1 MPCLNR
7 TETIMIA
14 VPKVDSGS
22 TEKLTISE
30 GVVLVLAPTG
40 RDAEG
45 ASLLLRKADIYCH
58 ICPSFQSLLE
68 LLDENT
74 GIVLI
79 AEEAFRDETIHQL
92 LEYLEAQPIWSDL
105 PLIVLTRAFSS
116 NRLSSRSPLTRLS
129 EIIGNIMFLERPLQ
143 ALTLISAVRTA
154 LKARQRQYQSRD
166 YLIERERVAQSLL
179 ESQQKLEQSN
189 RELEHF
195 AAIAS
200 HDLQAPLRKV
210 LIFSTLLEEDLG
222 SSFSKEAGDYI
233 SRMKKSINHMQQ
245 LITDLLNLSRI
256 TSQPKA
262 YKDVNLSEVLQE
274 AMDDL
279 VAVRR
284 DVNGQID
291 IQNKTNASVF
301 GDADQL
307 RQLFQN
313 LIENGLKFHRKNV
326 PPMIKISIEITH
338 PHCRISVAD
347 NGIGFNEIYADRIFE
362 TFQRLHG
369 QAEYSG
375 TGIGLSIVYKIVQRH
390 GGHISVT
397 STLGVGST
405 FVISL
410 PTSSEL

>member
-1 MPCLNR
+1 MRYLNR
-7 TETIMIA
+7 TETKMIA
-14 VPKVDSGS
+14 TSKAN
-22 TEKLTISE
+22 SE
-30 GVVLVLAPTG
+30 SSKKSSVSVGVVLVLAPTG

-45 ASLLLRKADIYCH
+45 ACLLLRKVDIDCH
-58 ICPSFQSLLE
+58 ICLTFQTLLE

-79 AEEAFRDETIHQL
+79 VEEVFRDETIHQL
-92 LEYLEAQPIWSDL
+92 LEYLKAQPIWSDL
-105 PLIVLTRAFSS
+105 PVIVLTRASSS
-116 NRLSSRSPLTRLS
+116 NRMPSRSPLNRLS
-129 EIIGNIMFLERPLQ
+129 EIIGNIMFLERPLH

-166 YLIERERVAQSLL
+166 YLIEREQAAQSLL
-179 ESQQKLEQSN
+179 ESQKKLEQSN
-189 RELEHF
+189 RELEQF

-210 LIFSTLLEEDLG
+210 LLFVDLLEQDSG
-222 SSFSKEAGDYI
+222 SSLSNEAIDYF

-256 TSQPKA
+256 SRQSKA
-262 YKDVNLSEVLQE
+262 YQNVNLSEVLQE

-279 VAVRR
+279 VAARKEV
-284 DVNGQID
+284 DGQIEV
-291 IQNKTNASVF
+291 QNNTNTSIF
-301 GDADQL
+301 GDANQL
-307 RQLFQN
+307 RQMFQN
-313 LIENGLKFHRKNV
+313 LIENGLKFHRKNI
-326 PPMIKISIEITH
+326 PPIIKIVIKKNNTH
-338 PHCRISVAD
+338 CQISVAD

-375 TGIGLSIVYKIVQRH
+375 TGIGLSIVYKIVERH

-397 STLGVGST
+397 SSLGVGST
-405 FVISL
+405 FLISL
-410 PTSSEL
+410 PMSLEF